1 MEGGSIGG
9 LTTPPKWAIRKDT
22 EMKSRANKGRHIS
35 MIVLMG
41 VVLLTIVFG
50 MGCVSQLTVESGGQT
65 WAGHCNHRERT
76 WGSLYGID
84 WCGKAMGVSSQEPLL
99 PMARVSAIVSP
110 KDYFIGILT
119 LGLIIPITVE
129 YDMEME
135 SLPKKGVR

>member
-1 MEGGSIGG
+1 MEARLGPDIVIIG
-9 LTTPPKWAIRKDT
+9 
-22 EMKSRANKGRHIS
+22 N
-35 MIVLMG
+35 
-41 VVLLTIVFG
+41 
-50 MGCVSQLTVESGGQT
+50 
-65 WAGHCNHRERT
+65 GHGDHFM
-76 WGSLYGID
+76 GID